1 MSRIASGS
9 ITRITRVALVTGAGL
24 TGALVLAS
32 SASAGSPCFDVSGR
46 YAEQAA
52 AGTDCTS
59 PVGLCITG
67 QYTGGDLK
75 GTFFGAAQTITP
87 TADTP
92 ATAVL
97 LFTTDSTTTGKVR
110 GRSGTLAIR
119 NAGAFRTAGEG
130 SIVDLQTIVGG
141 TGQLAGA
148 SGEIRASGTFSQDAG
163 GTSSYAGTICL
174 P

>member
-9 ITRITRVALVTGAGL
+9 IHRFARVILITGAGIAGVL
-24 TGALVLAS
+24 TLAS
-32 SASAGSPCFDVSGR
+32 SAQAGSPCFDVSGK
-46 YAEQAA
+46 YQEQAA
-52 AGTDCTS
+52 GGPDCTS

-67 QYTGGDLK
+67 QYRGGDIK
-75 GTFFGAAQTITP
+75 GSFFGAAQSITP

-97 LFTTDSTTTGKVR
+97 LFTTDSTTTGSIR
-110 GRSGTLAIR
+110 GRSGTLTVK

-141 TGQLAGA
+141 TEELAGA
-148 SGEIRASGTFSQDAG
+148 TGEIRATGTFSQETG
-163 GTSSYAGTICL
+163 GTSTYRGTVCL